1 MLRIRKGDEVIVR
14 SGKDKGK
21 RGKVLRLVGNNR
33 VVVEGINVAKKHQKP
48 QPTINQPG
56 GIVDKTLPID
66 LSNVGIFNPVTKKV
80 DRVGF
85 RVLDDGEK
93 VRFFKSTNET
103 VDV

>member
-1 MLRIRKGDEVIVR
+1 MLRIKKGDEVIVR

-21 RGKVLRLVGNNR
+21 RGKVLRLVGPR
-33 VVVEGINVAKKHQKP
+33 KVMVEGINIVKKHQKP
-48 QPTINQPG
+48 QPSINQQG

-66 LSNVGIFNPVTKKV
+66 LSNVGIFNPSTKKV